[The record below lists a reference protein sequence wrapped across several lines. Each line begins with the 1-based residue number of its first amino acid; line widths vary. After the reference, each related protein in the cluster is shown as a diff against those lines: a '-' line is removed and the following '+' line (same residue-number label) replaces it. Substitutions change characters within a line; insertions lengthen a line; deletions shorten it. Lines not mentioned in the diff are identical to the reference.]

1 MYPRWATAYGNL
13 ATVYSQLGQFDKAV
27 AATNQGRA
35 IEPDRVIW
43 EEGLVNLLL
52 AQNRYGDTWRIA
64 TEALAK
70 DPEDPT
76 FHLALYAL
84 AFLANDE
91 AGMAAQEQSLASK
104 PDYEHFGLWL
114 AADTE
119 AYHGQLK
126 KAREST
132 QRAVSSA
139 VRGRVLPCHRPMK

>member
-1 MYPRWATAYGNL
+1 MENCNRGACEG
-13 ATVYSQLGQFDKAV
+13 S
-27 AATNQGRA
+27 GR
-35 IEPDRVIW
+35 
-43 EEGLVNLLL
+43 
-52 AQNRYGDTWRIA
+52 
-64 TEALAK
+64 
-70 DPEDPT
+70 PEDPT
-76 FHLALYAL
+76 FHLALYTL

-104 PDYEHFGLWL
+104 PDYEHFGLSL